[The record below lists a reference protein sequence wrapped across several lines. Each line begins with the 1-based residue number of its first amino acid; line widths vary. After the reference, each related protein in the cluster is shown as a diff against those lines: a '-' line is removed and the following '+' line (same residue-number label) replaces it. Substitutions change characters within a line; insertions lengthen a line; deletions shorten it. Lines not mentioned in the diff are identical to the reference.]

1 MSDYT
6 RTDADIRPLEG
17 AVLRRYAAGGSGNK
31 GDAVYV
37 ASDGDVEV
45 TDSDASGTSDGI
57 GLVIGVSDEG
67 VTTFVSGDAVTV
79 CVFGPVGGFA
89 SLTPGAVGYVSGTA
103 GKLATTAGTTLKR
116 MGYNESATVFFV
128 DPGQVGLGS

>member
-1 MSDYT
+1 MSVVT
-6 RTDADIRPLEG
+6 VTAANVRPLEG

-31 GDAVYV
+31 GDVVYV

-45 TDSDASGTSDGI
+45 TDSDSAGTSNGVGI
-57 GLVIGVSDEG
+57 VIGVSDEG
-67 VTTFVSGDAVTV
+67 VTTFVAGDAVTV
-79 CVFGPVGGFA
+79 CVYGPVGGFA
-89 SLTPGAVGYVSGTA
+89 SLTPGAVSYVSGTA
-103 GKLATTAGTTLKR
+103 GKLDTAAGTTLKR